1 MLRTWFERQWQTNG
15 WAQCLLLPL
24 SWVFA
29 LLAAARRYGYQIGLF
44 SSQALP
50 VPVIIVGN
58 ISVGGVGKTPL
69 VIYLAQQLRAAGYT
83 PGILSRGYGGQH
95 RGEVTPE
102 SAPALCG
109 DEPVLI
115 ARRTGCPVWV
125 DPARAAAGQALLKAH
140 PEVNVLICDDGLQ
153 HYALQRDIE
162 IAVVQRP
169 LGIGNGRLLPAGP
182 LREPLNRLRSVDI
195 VVETG
200 QLPATP
206 MHVNTYQLRLRTGT
220 WTSVTD
226 FSSETS
232 TERLRVQSV
241 EQPLVAV
248 AGIGHPQRFFDLL
261 ATMGL
266 DCEQYPL
273 ADHYA
278 YTQADLLPLRGKT
291 ILMTE
296 KDAVKCQHLGLKNA
310 WFLPVSAELNPVGHD
325 QSLAASVIGLLKHKH
340 AKAAMPPYKGSQK

>member
-1 MLRTWFERQWQTNG
+1 MLRTWFERQWQTRG

-29 LLAAARRYGYQIGLF
+29 LLSAARRYGYQIGLF

-69 VIYLAQQLRAAGYT
+69 VISLAQQLQAAGYV

-102 SAPALCG
+102 SVPALCG

-125 DPARAAAGQALLKAH
+125 DPARAAGGLALLKAY
-140 PEVNVLICDDGLQ
+140 PEVNVLLCDDGLQ

-182 LREPLNRLRSVDI
+182 LREPLNRLRSVDL

-206 MHVNTYQLRLRTGT
+206 AHAVTYQLTLHAGA
-220 WTSVTD
+220 WTSVAD
-226 FSSETS
+226 FASETS
-232 TERLRVQSV
+232 HDDLRQQSAA
-241 EQPLVAV
+241 QGLVAV

-261 ATMGL
+261 TRMGL
-266 DCEQYPL
+266 HCEQHPL
-273 ADHYA
+273 ADHHA
-278 YTQADLLPLRGKT
+278 YTQADFIALRGKT

-296 KDAVKCQHLGLKNA
+296 KDAVKCQHLGLENA

-340 AKAAMPPYKGSQK
+340 AKAGMPPYKGSQK

>member
-1 MLRTWFERQWQTNG
+1 MLRTWFERQWQING

-24 SWVFA
+24 SWLFA
-29 LLAAARRYGYQIGLF
+29 LLAAGRRYGYHIGLF

-69 VIYLAQQLRAAGYT
+69 VIYLAQQLRDAGYV

-95 RGEVTPE
+95 RGEVRPE
-102 SAPALCG
+102 SEPALCG

-125 DPARAAAGQALLKAH
+125 DPKRAAGGLALLKAH

-182 LREPLNRLRSVDI
+182 LRESLRRLRSVNL

-206 MHVNTYQLRLRTGT
+206 EPVNTYQLGLRMGT
-220 WTSVTD
+220 WTSVAD

-232 TERLRVQSV
+232 TERLRGQSA
-241 EQPLVAV
+241 EQTLVAM

-261 ATMGL
+261 APMGL
-266 DCEQYPL
+266 DCEQRPL

-278 YTQADLLPLRGKT
+278 YSQADFIALRGKT

-296 KDAVKCQHLGLKNA
+296 KDAVKCQHLGLENA
-310 WFLPVSAELNPVGHD
+310 WFLPMSAELSPVGHD
-325 QSLAASVIGLLKHKH
+325 QSLAESVIGLLKHKH
-340 AKAAMPPYKGSQK
+340 AKEVKNEF

>member
-1 MLRTWFERQWQTNG
+1 MLLTWFERQWQTNG
-15 WAQCLLLPL
+15 WVQCLLLPL
-24 SWVFA
+24 SWLFA
-29 LLAAARRYGYQIGLF
+29 LLAAGRRYGYQIGLF

-69 VIYLAQQLRAAGYT
+69 VIYLAQQLRAAGYV

-95 RGEVTPE
+95 RGEVAPE
-102 SAPALCG
+102 SAPALFG

-125 DPARAAAGQALLKAH
+125 DPARTAGGLALLKAH

-182 LREPLNRLRSVDI
+182 LREPLNRLRLVDL

-232 TERLRVQSV
+232 TEWLRVQSV

-266 DCEQYPL
+266 DCEQRPL

-278 YTQADLLPLRGKT
+278 YTQADFIALRGKT

-296 KDAVKCQHLGLKNA
+296 KDAVKCQHLQLENA
-310 WFLPVSAELNPVGHD
+310 WFLPVSAELSPVGHD

-340 AKAAMPPYKGSQK
+340 AKAAMPPYKGSQE